1 MSCSSSCKTQDH
13 TSWGECVRSK
23 GLRVTPPS
31 LNVTSQKAADK
42 NLDNYAQARK
52 YGIQPKST
60 NKPDVDH
67 AIRTSEATGTAY
79 EA

>member
-13 TSWGECVRSK
+13 ATWGECVRAKS
-23 GLRVTPPS
+23 LRVTPPS
-31 LNVTSQKAADK
+31 LNMTAQKAADK

-60 NKPDVDH
+60 NKADVDQ
-67 AIRTSEATGTAY
+67 AVQVSEQTGVAFQ
-79 EA
+79 A